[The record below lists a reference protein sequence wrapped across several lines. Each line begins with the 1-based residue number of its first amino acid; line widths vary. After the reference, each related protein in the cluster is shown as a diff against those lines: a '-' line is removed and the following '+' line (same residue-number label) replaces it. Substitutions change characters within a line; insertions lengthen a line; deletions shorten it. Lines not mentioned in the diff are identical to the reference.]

1 MSEQT
6 LDKLIA
12 TLKSE
17 AIETADK
24 EAKQIVENARA
35 KAQKILKEAEAKRAE
50 LLNNAEKEAK
60 ATLNKGKS
68 ALKQAARDLTVSVQ
82 NDLLKLLKA
91 TLEQEVATTFTPDL
105 TEKAVLK
112 VIENVGTGASLQL
125 PKNMDTS
132 LAENIQKR
140 LQESDSL
147 EAISKDPTLL
157 QGFTITK
164 TSEGWSYQISPE
176 AITDL
181 LYEHLSTTWVNVLK
195 NESDQ

>member
-17 AIETADK
+17 AIETSEK
-24 EAKQIVENARA
+24 EANQIMEKARQQA
-35 KAQKILKEAEAKRAE
+35 KSILKEAEVKKADI
-50 LLNNAEKEAK
+50 LSQAEKEAK
-60 ATLNKGKS
+60 ATMKKGEA

-82 NDLLKLLKA
+82 NDLLKLFKVI
-91 TLEQEVATTFTPDL
+91 LEQEVATTFTPDL

-112 VIENVGTGASLQL
+112 VIENVGSGTSLQL
-125 PKNMDTS
+125 PEKMDAS
-132 LAENIQKR
+132 LAESIQKR

-147 EAISKDPTLL
+147 EAISKDPSLL
-157 QGFTITK
+157 HGFTITK

-181 LYEHLSTTWVNVLK
+181 LYEHLSTAWVNVLK

>member
-24 EAKQIVENARA
+24 EAKQIVDNARA
-35 KAQKILKEAEAKRAE
+35 QAQKILKEAEAKRAE

-60 ATLNKGKS
+60 ATLDKGEG

-91 TLEQEVATTFTPDL
+91 TLEQEVATTFTPEL
-105 TEKAVLK
+105 MEKAVFK

-125 PKNMDTS
+125 PENMDAA
-132 LAENIQKR
+132 LAEGIQKR

-147 EAISKDPTLL
+147 EAISKDPNLL
-157 QGFTITK
+157 HGFTITK
-164 TSEGWSYQISPE
+164 TNEGWSYHISPE

-181 LYEHLSTTWVNVLK
+181 LYEHLSTTWVNLLK
-195 NESDQ
+195 NKSDR

>member
-24 EAKQIVENARA
+24 EAKQIVENARE
-35 KAQKILKEAEAKRAE
+35 KAQKILKEAEAKRAA

-60 ATLNKGKS
+60 ATLDKGEG
-68 ALKQAARDLTVSVQ
+68 ALKQAARDLTASVH

-125 PKNMDTS
+125 PENMDAS

-157 QGFTITK
+157 HGFTITK
-164 TSEGWSYQISPE
+164 TSEGWSYQISPK

>member
-60 ATLNKGKS
+60 ATLDKGKS

-125 PKNMDTS
+125 PKNMDAS